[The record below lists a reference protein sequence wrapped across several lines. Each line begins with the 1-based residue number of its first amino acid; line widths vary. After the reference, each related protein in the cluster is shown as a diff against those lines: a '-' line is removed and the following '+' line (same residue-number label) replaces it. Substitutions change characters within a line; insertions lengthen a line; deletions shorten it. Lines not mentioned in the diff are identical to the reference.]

1 MGLLSRLLIKN
12 YTMEDFNRDVKAW
25 LGVGQVTMAG
35 VRVSEETA
43 MRYVT
48 VYSCVRVLAETL
60 ASLPL
65 FVYKERPG
73 GGSDKARDHPV
84 YGLLHDLPN
93 DEMTSLTW
101 RETMMGHL
109 VLSGNCYSIITHNR
123 RGQPVD
129 LYPVGWHFVEPKRN
143 RDTGKI
149 EYHINDRGKIE
160 VFPAEKVFHIPGL
173 GYDGIRGY
181 SPIRMAQEAIGL
193 GLAAT
198 EFAAR
203 FYAQGMNIGGILEH
217 PGQLSDKAYERLR
230 KSIEERGAGLANAWR
245 PLILEEGMKWTR
257 IPMPLTDAQ
266 FIETRKLNRDEICG
280 LFRVPPHMIANLER
294 ATFSNIEHMSIE
306 FVMYTMLPWVKRW
319 EQTINWKL
327 FTKQEREQGYYA
339 KFNLSGLLR
348 GDAKSRAEAL
358 HIMRQNGVINADEWR
373 EMEEMNPIEDGSG
386 KVYLVNGN
394 MVPVSSIGQV
404 ETTKDQAAGQKQ
416 NEPPGKMR
424 PEIFIRQLKGGE
436 LG

>member
-1 MGLLSRLLIKN
+1 MGLLSRLLFKN
-12 YTMEDFNRDVKAW
+12 YTMEDFDRDVKAW
-25 LGVGQVTMAG
+25 FGAGQPTMAG
-35 VRVSEETA
+35 VRVNEQTA
-43 MRYVT
+43 MRYIT

-65 FVYKERPG
+65 FVYRRRSD

-101 RETMMGHL
+101 REAQMGHL
-109 VLSGNCYSIITHNR
+109 ALSGNCYSIITPNR

-129 LYPVGWHFVEPKRN
+129 LYPVGWHLVEPVRN
-143 RDTGKI
+143 QETGKI

-160 VFPAEKVFHIPGL
+160 VFPAERVFHIPGL

-217 PGQLSDKAYERLR
+217 PGQLSDKAYERLQR
-230 KSIEERGAGLANAWR
+230 DVEKSWSGLKNAWR
-245 PLILEEGMKWTR
+245 PIILEEGMKFNR

-266 FIETRKLNRDEICG
+266 FVETRKLNRDEICG

-294 ATFSNIEHMSIE
+294 ATFSNIEHMSLE

-358 HIMRQNGVINADEWR
+358 HIMRQDGVINADEWR

-386 KVYLVNGN
+386 KVYLINGN
-394 MVPVSSIGQV
+394 MIPVSS
-404 ETTKDQAAGQKQ
+404 AGQDEAKSGQ
-416 NEPPGKMR
+416 EPAEPANE
-424 PEIFIRQLKGGE
+424 LKPLRKILWKGR
-436 LG
+436 